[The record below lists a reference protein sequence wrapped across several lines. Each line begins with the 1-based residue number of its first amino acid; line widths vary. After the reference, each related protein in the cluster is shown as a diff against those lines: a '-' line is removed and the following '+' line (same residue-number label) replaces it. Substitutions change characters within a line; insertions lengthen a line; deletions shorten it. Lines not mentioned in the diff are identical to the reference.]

1 MAAAILFFCILVY
14 WVAVRPLAVT
24 TGEVR
29 LLGAPTAAAG
39 RDRLGIPHIEAA
51 SMEGALWVQG
61 YVTAQDRLWQMD
73 LLRRISGGELAEVL
87 GPAMLPTDRESRTF
101 GFRRIA
107 QAAAGQLPAEDR
119 AALEAYRRGVNA
131 FLESRRSN
139 LPLEF
144 QILRYQPRPW
154 EVSDSLLIALHMFR
168 VLTSTWR
175 DEILRRSFLERA
187 TPEQVNALL
196 PVRTG
201 HEASPGSNAW
211 VVSGAHTASGKPL
224 LANDPHLEYSIPCI
238 WYTVHLKAPG
248 LHVTG
253 ASLPG
258 LPGVIIGHN
267 ERIAWGVTNLHFD
280 VQDLYL
286 SEAAVSSATEFIKVR
301 GQADFTLTVQRT
313 RRGPVLTE
321 LGSQKAALRWL
332 PAEPGIWEYPFL
344 ELNRAANWTE
354 FRRALSRF
362 AGPAQNY
369 VYADIDGNI
378 GYQAA
383 GRLPIRRG
391 YDGALP
397 VPDDGRHDW
406 SGYIP
411 FDHLPT
417 FYNPPSGRIVTA
429 NQNPFPVD
437 YPYPVNGNFA
447 PHYRSSRILQ
457 LLSRDRQRAVDFLR
471 LQTDVY
477 SPFAHTLARALLD
490 ALDRRRPLHPD
501 LAWAASQLRSWDGF
515 FHPHSQAPV
524 LVALT
529 YTRLLRLTLES
540 LVGEKAGLY
549 NSQMGTAFV
558 ETLLAAPND
567 DLCLRA
573 LSHAVTEL
581 RANPSTSFWGRYL
594 ETTIAHPVGHRL
606 PLLNR
611 WFDIGPFAQSGTSTT
626 VKQTT
631 KRLGPSM
638 RLVVD
643 LADFDRSL
651 QVLTTGQSGQ
661 PFSPHYK
668 DQWPAY
674 HEGRAFPL
682 LFHSPKIVERLAFSS
697 R

>member
-1 MAAAILFFCILVY
+1 LAAAILFFCIFVY

-24 TGEVR
+24 SGEVR
-29 LLGAPTAAAG
+29 LPGAPTATAG

-51 SMEGALWVQG
+51 SLEDALWVQG

-73 LLRRISGGELAEVL
+73 LLRRISGGELAEIL

-101 GFRRIA
+101 GFHRIA
-107 QAAAGQLPAEDR
+107 QAAVGQLPAEDR
-119 AALEAYRRGVNA
+119 AALESYRRGVNA
-131 FLESRRSN
+131 FLESHRSN

-154 EVSDSLLIALHMFR
+154 EVSDSLRIALHMFR

-175 DEILRRSFLERA
+175 DEILRRSLLERA
-187 TPEQVNALL
+187 TPGQVNALL

-201 HEASPGSNAW
+201 REVSPGSNAW

-253 ASLPG
+253 TSLPG

-286 SEAAVSSATEFIKVR
+286 SDAAVSSATEVIRVR
-301 GQADFTLTVQRT
+301 GQADFTLTVQHT

-369 VYADIDGNI
+369 VYADVDGNI

-391 YDGALP
+391 YDGSLP

-411 FDHLPT
+411 FDDLPS
-417 FYNPPSGRIVTA
+417 FYNPPSGRVVTA
-429 NQNPFPVD
+429 NQNPFPPKYR
-437 YPYPVNGNFA
+437 YPINGNFA
-447 PHYRSSRILQ
+447 PHYRSARILQ
-457 LLSRDRQRAVDFLR
+457 LLAHRSQPADFLR
-471 LQTDVY
+471 IQNDVY

-490 ALDRRRPLHPD
+490 ALDRRNPSNPD
-501 LAWAASQLRSWDGF
+501 LAWAASQLRSWDGH
-515 FHPHSQAPV
+515 FHPHSSAPV
-524 LVALT
+524 LVALA
-529 YTRLLRLTLES
+529 YTRILRLTLES
-540 LVGEKAGLY
+540 IVGEKAGLY

-558 ETLLAAPND
+558 ETLLASPDD
-567 DLCLRA
+567 DLLLRS
-573 LSHAVTEL
+573 LSQAVAEL
-581 RANPSTSFWGRYL
+581 RANPAASLWGRYL

-611 WFDIGPFAQSGTSTT
+611 WFDIGPFLQSGTTTT

-643 LADFDRSL
+643 LAEFDRSL

-668 DQWPAY
+668 DQWSAY

-682 LFHSPKIVERLAFSS
+682 AFHSPKIAERLAFSS